1 MQWTGSIEFG
11 WQHQW
16 LLICRWI
23 LATPHILFALFVLP
37 VYATYTHCTQFSVS
51 QSYRRMAFNVINIAG
66 FAAHTIR
73 NNVIHAR
80 AKKQKCEIIFL
91 MIPVASLDF
100 TLSWLCTP
108 FTLFENVRANCAL
121 LYLVLRNMARRR
133 YVYVREHWVFVSLV
147 PQRHLTMVHNF
158 SIKR

>member
-11 WQHQW
+11 WLHQW

-37 VYATYTHCTQFSVS
+37 EYATYTHCTQFSVS

-91 MIPVASLDF
+91 LINDPRSELGFYTILAVHTIYFVRKCS
-100 TLSWLCTP
+100 SELCS
-108 FTLFENVRANCAL
+108 
-121 LYLVLRNMARRR
+121 
-133 YVYVREHWVFVSLV
+133 FVSCASKYGKKKVCVCEGALSV
-147 PQRHLTMVHNF
+147 CVSCATTSSNNGAQFQH
-158 SIKR
+158 